1 MMKINQLAEITGLT
15 NKTIRYYESI
25 NVLPP
30 PKRMSNGYRVYD
42 ETDVERIRF
51 VMGLRHL
58 DFSLDDIT
66 EILAMRDR
74 REAPCRVVL
83 TLLAERAEQV
93 SLRIKELEHLEAEL
107 RQLYAIGLTY
117 PIDDVDGK
125 ACVCHLVSE
134 RGRTG

>member
-1 MMKINQLAEITGLT
+1 MKINQLAEITGLT